1 MHRMFHAQGKAVLL
15 WERNLTTR
23 NPVHCHLQVLP
34 IDSEKGGVSLI
45 CSFLE
50 AVVKIVLDAAATQR
64 GFRFT
69 EMKQVVTVLV
79 MKG

>member
-1 MHRMFHAQGKAVLL
+1 MFHAQGKAVLL

-34 IDSEKGGVSLI
+34 IDREKGGVSLAV
-45 CSFLE
+45 SFLE

-64 GFRFT
+64 GFRFS
-69 EMKQVVTVLV
+69 EMAQVAAVLAAEQ
-79 MKG
+79 